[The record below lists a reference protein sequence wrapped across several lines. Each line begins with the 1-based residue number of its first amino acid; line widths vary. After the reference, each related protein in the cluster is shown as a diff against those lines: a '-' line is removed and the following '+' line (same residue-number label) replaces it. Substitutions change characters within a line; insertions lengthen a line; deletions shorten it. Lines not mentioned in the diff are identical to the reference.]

1 MTYRVK
7 MSVENRAKQFMPF
20 SALPGLDEALA
31 RAEDEA
37 ESSGAS
43 RRSFTEH
50 DINTDYD
57 TEFNDILFN
66 FPASSDRNEEFNE
79 EDQ

>member
-1 MTYRVK
+1 MTQRGK

-31 RAEDEA
+31 MAEA
-37 ESSGAS
+37 EAEGSGAT
-43 RRSFTEH
+43 RRSLTDS
-50 DINTDYD
+50 DII
-57 TEFNDILFN
+57 FSS
-66 FPASSDRNEEFNE
+66 PSSDGQEEFYD